1 MYSKVK
7 IFGHPVHPMLVAFP
21 ITLYTA
27 AMVCYIVYN
36 NNADMFWFKA
46 GLAANI
52 AGVCMAVLAALPGF
66 IDWLNIPSDT
76 KPKRTGVTHLV
87 FNVLALALFA
97 INAAMLY
104 NEWNDTT
111 PQLYYALPLTIAGFV
126 CTLVAGFMGW
136 TLVQTHHVGVDE
148 PRETIR
154 TEREER
160 MAGSELGQQP
170 QWKAASGDS
179 RTDTDQGR

>member
-1 MYSKVK
+1 
-7 IFGHPVHPMLVAFP
+7 
-21 ITLYTA
+21 
-27 AMVCYIVYN
+27 
-36 NNADMFWFKA
+36 
-46 GLAANI
+46 
-52 AGVCMAVLAALPGF
+52 
-66 IDWLNIPSDT
+66 LNIPSDT
-76 KPKRTGVTHLV
+76 KPKRTGVIHLV
-87 FNVLALALFA
+87 FNLLALALFA

-148 PRETIR
+148 SRDTIR

-160 MAGSELGQQP
+160 AASPELGQQP
-170 QWKAASGDS
+170 QWKAASGES
-179 RTDTDQGR
+179 RADTDQGR